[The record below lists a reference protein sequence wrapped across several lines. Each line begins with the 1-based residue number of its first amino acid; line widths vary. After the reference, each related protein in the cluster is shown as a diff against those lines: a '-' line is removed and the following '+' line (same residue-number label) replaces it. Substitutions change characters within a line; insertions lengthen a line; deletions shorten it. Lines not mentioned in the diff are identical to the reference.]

1 MALTRVLHY
10 VGIMNMGGQ
19 ETFIMN
25 LYNQINRTKIQFDF
39 LTLGM
44 EEGYY
49 NNEIR
54 ELGGNIYTIP
64 YRKDSIFKY
73 IKKVYG
79 IFKKYQ
85 ILHIHTA
92 STKVLFDVIIA
103 KLAGVKRIII
113 HSHSIYDGDSKLV
126 YYICK
131 FFLRFMPIMRF
142 ACSKEAG
149 RWLFG
154 NKKEV
159 YLVKN
164 GIKINQYRYKNENR
178 EKIRKELSIIK
189 NDKVIGHIGRFSKEK
204 NHEFILKIC
213 SKLKKHSNLKLILI
227 GNRRRKK

>member
-25 LYNQINRTKIQFDF
+25 LYQRIDRTKIQFDF

-54 ELGGNIYTIP
+54 KMGGNIYSIP
-64 YRKDSIFKY
+64 YRKKSIVEY
-73 IKKVYG
+73 IKKVYC

-85 ILHIHTA
+85 IIHIHTA

-103 KLAGVKRIII
+103 KLAGVKRIIV
-113 HSHSIYDGDSKLV
+113 HSHSIYDGDPKLI

-131 FFLRFMPIMRF
+131 FLLKCMPIMRF

-149 RWLFG
+149 KWLFG

-159 YLVKN
+159 YIVRN
-164 GIKINQYRYKNENR
+164 GIDINQYRYKKENR
-178 EKIRKELSIIK
+178 DKIRKVLGISED
-189 NDKVIGHIGRFSKEK
+189 DKVIGHVGRFSKEK
-204 NHEFILKIC
+204 NHEFILSIF
-213 SKLKKHSNLKLILI
+213 SKFKTYSNLKLILV
-227 GNRRRKK
+227 GDR